1 MIARIGR
8 STRVEMRQ
16 RALAAGQRAEVLA
29 ALYLRLKGYRIL
41 ARRYCVRGGEIDLI
55 ARAGST
61 IAFIEVKY
69 RPNVVAGDDGHRWRE
84 TNRRV
89 VPRRSALACG
99 NPWAARLTLR
109 GDAVYLAPRH
119 WRTPCNC
126 RDEPCFRLK
135 PRSRSRCMN

>member
-8 STRVEMRQ
+8 STRVEIRQ

-61 IAFIEVKY
+61 IAFVEVKY
-69 RPNVVAGDDGHRWRE
+69 RPTLLQAMTAIDGAKH
-84 TNRRV
+84 RRV
-89 VPRRSALACG
+89 SRAAAHWLAA
-99 NPWAARLTLR
+99 NPWATRLTLR

-119 WRTPCNC
+119 W
-126 RDEPCFRLK
+126 
-135 PRSRSRCMN
+135 PRHAIAAMSLALD